1 MAHDLARRTAGVSGR
16 AGLSTRAW
24 VFIVLAGIAAAMH
37 VWKLPGVLVQVRDEL
52 GMSLVASGVLLGI
65 VQVAAMLAA
74 LAVSLFSEV
83 LGLRRTLVA
92 GIGFLALGSLVGA
105 ASTEVWHLM
114 ATRAVEGIG
123 FLRVTVTAPPLIRRC
138 TPARL
143 VSTAVGGW
151 SAFQGTA
158 LLLALTVS
166 TLLATGAFTGGDGM
180 SWRTWWII
188 MGVLT
193 LATVPGVL
201 LQVPA
206 DPRDQAVDVRAGL
219 RRINAT
225 VRTARPWLLGVV
237 FGCYTVQWGAVLMF
251 LPTMLAAS
259 GVDPVTAGVAT
270 AVAGGCNAVGA
281 VVTGLLLRRGAPVRP
296 LVATGLVTMAVTTVA
311 IYSVDWT
318 QVPGG
323 ALWVLLAAALFSGI
337 GGTIPS
343 ALTCVAVDAAPPG
356 GSGAAVIGVLTQV
369 FNLFNFLGPV
379 LLAAITDAAGG
390 WHLSWTMTVGTSV
403 LGLLIAWP
411 VLSPRRTPALER

>member
-1 MAHDLARRTAGVSGR
+1 MTSPAAPPASPDAP
-16 AGLSTRAW
+16 GLSTRAW

-37 VWKLPGVLVQVRDEL
+37 VWKLPGVLAQVRDEL

-92 GIGFLALGSLVGA
+92 GIGFLAVGSLVGA

-123 FLRVTVTAPPLIRRC
+123 FLLVTVTAPPLIRRC

-166 TLLATGAFTGGDGM
+166 TLLATGALTGGDGL
-180 SWRTWWII
+180 SWRTWWIV

-219 RRINAT
+219 GRINAT

-296 LVATGLVTMAVTTVA
+296 LVVTGLVTMAVSTVA
-311 IYSVDWT
+311 IYSVDWP

-323 ALWVLLAAALFSGI
+323 AWWVLLAAALFSGI

-343 ALTCVAVDAAPPG
+343 ALTRVAVDVAPPG

-390 WHLSWTMTVGTSV
+390 WHLSWTMTVGASV

-411 VLSPRRTPALER
+411 VLSPHRTAALDR